1 MISTFK
7 EDYSLPINVISSV
20 VGHDK
25 DINPFDMLK
34 KIEAVNLVYLDKSYQ
49 GLFTNAKR
57 VSNILKKSN
66 QDFSSIINENL
77 LRESSEKI
85 LYNSV
90 KDIDESLKQ
99 LLDKRLYEDYLKKLN
114 GLNFYIESFFDEVMI
129 NDKEEQI
136 KLNRLSLLALIN
148 KNYTKFA
155 NIAILSH

>member
-1 MISTFK
+1 
-7 EDYSLPINVISSV
+7 
-20 VGHDK
+20 
-25 DINPFDMLK
+25 MLK
-34 KIEAVNLVYLDKSYQ
+34 KIEALNLVCLNESCQ

-66 QDFSSIINENL
+66 QDFTSSINENL
-77 LRESSEKI
+77 LRESSGKI
-85 LYNSV
+85 LYNSINE
-90 KDIDESLKQ
+90 IDDSLKQ
-99 LLDKRLYEDYLKKLN
+99 LLDKKLYEDYLKKLN

>member
-1 MISTFK
+1 MSTF
-7 EDYSLPINVISSV
+7 
-20 VGHDK
+20 
-25 DINPFDMLK
+25 
-34 KIEAVNLVYLDKSYQ
+34 YLDKSYQ